1 MSISDTSLD
10 FDRFIDLVL
19 EALNAADIDYLIG
32 GAVATWAWGE
42 PRTTQDLDLVVD
54 LPLESMADLSR
65 ELEKR
70 DMLVPV
76 EVLIDLMIEDRSD
89 LPVNAIHMHSGYKA
103 ELFLLKPGDE
113 FRETNLKRRRLV
125 DFGPPLGRVYVHAP
139 EDLILNKLH
148 YYTISQQPKHIRD
161 IAGIILNLGEE
172 LDYDYIDQWA
182 ARLQLVGT
190 WDEVRRQIDV

>member
-1 MSISDTSLD
+1 MSNSEIPSFVD
-10 FDRFIDLVL
+10 FVKLVL
-19 EALNAADIDYLIG
+19 DALDAANVDYLIG
-32 GAVATWAWGE
+32 GAVALAAWGD
-42 PRTTQDLDLVVD
+42 PRTTRDLDLVVD
-54 LPLESMADLSR
+54 LPLESIADLSR

-76 EVLIDLMIEDRSD
+76 EVMIDLMIENRAD

-103 ELFLLKPGDE
+103 EFFLLKPDDE

-125 DFGPPLGRVYVHAP
+125 DFGPPLGQVYVHAP

-161 IAGIILNLGEE
+161 IAGIVLNLGDE
-172 LDYDYIDQWA
+172 LDYGTIDQWA
-182 ARLQLVGT
+182 ARLQLLET
-190 WDEVRRQIDV
+190 WREVQRRIET

>member
-1 MSISDTSLD
+1 MTESDTNLG
-10 FDRFIDLVL
+10 FDHFIDLVL

-54 LPLESMADLSR
+54 LPLEAMADLSK

-76 EVLIDLMIEDRSD
+76 EVLIDLMIENRAD

-103 ELFLLKPGDE
+103 ELFLLKPGDA
-113 FRETNLKRRRLV
+113 FREMNLKRRRLV
-125 DFGPPLGRVYVHAP
+125 DFGPPLGLVYVHAP

-148 YYTISQQPKHIRD
+148 YFTISQQPRHIRD
-161 IAGIILNLGEE
+161 IAGIVLNQGEA
-172 LDYDYIDQWA
+172 LDYEYIDQWA
-182 ARLQLVGT
+182 VRLKLLET
-190 WDEVRRQIDV
+190 WREVQRQIEG

>member
-1 MSISDTSLD
+1 VTESDTNLG
-10 FDRFIDLVL
+10 FDHFIDLVL

-54 LPLESMADLSR
+54 LPLEAMADLSK

-76 EVLIDLMIEDRSD
+76 EVLIDLMIENRAD

-103 ELFLLKPGDE
+103 ELFLLKPGDA
-113 FRETNLKRRRLV
+113 FREMNLKRRRLV
-125 DFGPPLGRVYVHAP
+125 DFGPPLGLVYVHAP

-148 YYTISQQPKHIRD
+148 YFTISQQPRHIRD
-161 IAGIILNLGEE
+161 IAGIVLNQGEA
-172 LDYDYIDQWA
+172 LDYEYIDQWA
-182 ARLQLVGT
+182 VRLKLLET
-190 WDEVRRQIDV
+190 WREVQRQIEG

>member
-1 MSISDTSLD
+1 LG
-10 FDRFIDLVL
+10 FDHFIDLVL

-54 LPLESMADLSR
+54 LPLEAMADLSK

-76 EVLIDLMIEDRSD
+76 EVLIDLMIENRAD

-103 ELFLLKPGDE
+103 ELFLLKPGDA
-113 FRETNLKRRRLV
+113 FREMNLKRRRLV
-125 DFGPPLGRVYVHAP
+125 DFGPPLGLVYVHAP

-148 YYTISQQPKHIRD
+148 YFTISQQPRHIRD
-161 IAGIILNLGEE
+161 IAGIVLNQGEA
-172 LDYDYIDQWA
+172 LDYEYIDQWA
-182 ARLQLVGT
+182 VRLKLLET
-190 WDEVRRQIDV
+190 WREVQRQIEG

>member
-1 MSISDTSLD
+1 MTESDTNLG
-10 FDRFIDLVL
+10 FDHFIDLVL

-54 LPLESMADLSR
+54 LPLEAMADLSK

-76 EVLIDLMIEDRSD
+76 EVLIDLMIENRAD

-103 ELFLLKPGDE
+103 ELFLLKPGDA
-113 FRETNLKRRRLV
+113 FREMNLKRRRLV

-148 YYTISQQPKHIRD
+148 YFTISQQPRHIRD
-161 IAGIILNLGEE
+161 IAGIVLNQGEA
-172 LDYDYIDQWA
+172 LDYEYIDQWA
-182 ARLQLVGT
+182 VRLKLLET
-190 WDEVRRQIDV
+190 WREVQRQIEG